1 MAKTAQFELI
11 GTIVDHP
18 KHKNLS
24 RGDILTLEVGDDGKP
39 TSELFRSRTR
49 PLGKAVDQSETL
61 GVKGATEKAAK
72 ILEEATERP
81 PRSSRK
87 LKTLRPSRSKPQK
100 LKPKTFWTKRTSN
113 TAVRSTIK
121 AP

>member
-39 TSELFRSRTR
+39 TSELFLSRTR
-49 PLGKAVDQSETL
+49 PLGKAVDQSEGL
-61 GVKGATEKAAK
+61 DVKGANAKAAK
-72 ILEEATERP
+72 ILEEATE
-81 PRSSRK
+81 K
-87 LKTLRPSRSKPQK
+87 AAAIVKEAEDTATLKIQ
-100 LKPKTFWTKRTSN
+100 
-113 TAVRSTIK
+113 TAEAEAQDILDK
-121 AP
+121 ANK

>member
-39 TSELFRSRTR
+39 TSELFLSRTR
-49 PLGKAVDQSETL
+49 PLGKAVDQSEGL
-61 GVKGATEKAAK
+61 GEYVADAEAKVKKLLEEAGEKAAAIIKEAEDTATLK
-72 ILEEATERP
+72 IQTAEAEAQDI
-81 PRSSRK
+81 
-87 LKTLRPSRSKPQK
+87 LD
-100 LKPKTFWTKRTSN
+100 
-113 TAVRSTIK
+113 K
-121 AP
+121 AKAKK

>member
-39 TSELFRSRTR
+39 TSELFLSRTR
-49 PLGKAVDQSETL
+49 PLGKSVDQAEAL
-61 GVKGATEKAAK
+61 DAKAAK
-72 ILEEATERP
+72 ILEDAADKAAAIIKEAEAEAT
-81 PRSSRK
+81 
-87 LKTLRPSRSKPQK
+87 LKVQ
-100 LKPKTFWTKRTSN
+100 
-113 TAVRSTIK
+113 TAEAEAQDILDK
-121 AP
+121 AKAKK

>member
-18 KHKNLS
+18 KHKDLS

-49 PLGKAVDQSETL
+49 PLGKAVDQSEGL
-61 GVKGATEKAAK
+61 DVKGANAKAAK
-72 ILEEATERP
+72 ILEDAEAKAK
-81 PRSSRK
+81 K
-87 LKTLRPSRSKPQK
+87 LIDDAEAEAQLKVQTAEAEAQDILDKAKAAQK
-100 LKPKTFWTKRTSN
+100 
-113 TAVRSTIK
+113 
-121 AP
+121 

>member
-18 KHKNLS
+18 KYKDLS

-49 PLGKAVDQSETL
+49 PLGKAVDQSEGL
-61 GVKGATEKAAK
+61 GVKGANAEAAK
-72 ILEEATERP
+72 ILEGAGAKAKKILEDAEAEATL
-81 PRSSRK
+81 K
-87 LKTLRPSRSKPQK
+87 LQ
-100 LKPKTFWTKRTSN
+100 
-113 TAVRSTIK
+113 TAEAEAQDIIDK
-121 AP
+121 AKAAK

>member
-39 TSELFRSRTR
+39 TSELFLSRTR
-49 PLGKAVDQSETL
+49 PLGKAVDQSEGL
-61 GVKGATEKAAK
+61 DVKGANAKAAK
-72 ILEEATERP
+72 ILEEATE
-81 PRSSRK
+81 K
-87 LKTLRPSRSKPQK
+87 AAAIIKEAEDTATLKIQ
-100 LKPKTFWTKRTSN
+100 
-113 TAVRSTIK
+113 TAEAEAQDILDK
-121 AP
+121 ANK

>member
-39 TSELFRSRTR
+39 TSELFLSRTR

-61 GVKGATEKAAK
+61 GVKGATEKAAAIIKEAEDTAALK
-72 ILEEATERP
+72 IHTAEAEAQDI
-81 PRSSRK
+81 
-87 LKTLRPSRSKPQK
+87 LD
-100 LKPKTFWTKRTSN
+100 
-113 TAVRSTIK
+113 K
-121 AP
+121 ANK

>member
-24 RGDILTLEVGDDGKP
+24 RGDILTLEVGDDNLP

-49 PLGKAVDQSETL
+49 PLGKAVDQSEAL
-61 GVKGATEKAAK
+61 DAKAAK
-72 ILEEATERP
+72 ILEDAEAKAKKLLEDAEAEAT
-81 PRSSRK
+81 
-87 LKTLRPSRSKPQK
+87 LKVQ
-100 LKPKTFWTKRTSN
+100 
-113 TAVRSTIK
+113 TAEAEAQDILDK
-121 AP
+121 AKAKK